1 MVVIVFTVGAAVKPA
16 ANSLPEDTKEPE
28 PTPPTTEAVQ
38 QEPYPFNL
46 MSLDWSGEELEGW
59 TRYEVPEDYAD
70 HGGYFPECMQQFTYI
85 ICKQNG
91 VDYALVLAII
101 ETESGYRWDATSSE
115 GSTGYM
121 QVLAKWH
128 EERMHRLNVDNVE
141 NPYFNIMVGVDYLA
155 ELQERFDTEAE
166 VLTAYNYGVTGAYQH
181 VWNKGLTDTEYSREV
196 QQAKERIERR
206 MRGGLRGKE
215 HGRSRKNASGHIIT
229 TPEVVAE
236 DGSRRKGS
244 GTAEDKA
251 TMQSAVPGAGI
262 RHGRRGN
269 SW

>member
-1 MVVIVFTVGAAVKPA
+1 MKLSERITISMLNGVTMKINIDEYLLNTLKEDITSEDVSTNAVMPDDKQG
-16 ANSLPEDTKEPE
+16 K
-28 PTPPTTEAVQ
+28 
-38 QEPYPFNL
+38 
-46 MSLDWSGEELEGW
+46 
-59 TRYEVPEDYAD
+59 AD
-70 HGGYFPECMQQFTYI
+70 L

-128 EERMHRLNVDNVE
+128 EDRMHRLNVDNVE

-155 ELQERFDTEAE
+155 ELQERFGTEAE

-206 MRGGLRGKE
+206 MRGE
-215 HGRSRKNASGHIIT
+215 
-229 TPEVVAE
+229 
-236 DGSRRKGS
+236 
-244 GTAEDKA
+244 
-251 TMQSAVPGAGI
+251 
-262 RHGRRGN
+262 
-269 SW
+269 W

>member
-16 ANSLPEDTKEPE
+16 ANSLPKNTKEPE

-46 MSLDWSGEELEGW
+46 MSLDWFGEELEGW

-166 VLTAYNYGVTGAYQH
+166 VLTAYNYGVAGAYEH
-181 VWNKGLTDTEYSREV
+181 VWNKGLTETEYSREV

-206 MRGGLRGKE
+206 MRGE
-215 HGRSRKNASGHIIT
+215 
-229 TPEVVAE
+229 
-236 DGSRRKGS
+236 
-244 GTAEDKA
+244 
-251 TMQSAVPGAGI
+251 
-262 RHGRRGN
+262 
-269 SW
+269 W

>member
-101 ETESGYRWDATSSE
+101 ETESGYRWDTASSE

-141 NPYFNIMVGVDYLA
+141 NPCGTCILYKF
-155 ELQERFDTEAE
+155 
-166 VLTAYNYGVTGAYQH
+166 VTLCRCI
-181 VWNKGLTDTEYSREV
+181 W
-196 QQAKERIERR
+196 
-206 MRGGLRGKE
+206 
-215 HGRSRKNASGHIIT
+215 
-229 TPEVVAE
+229 
-236 DGSRRKGS
+236 
-244 GTAEDKA
+244 
-251 TMQSAVPGAGI
+251 
-262 RHGRRGN
+262 
-269 SW
+269 

>member
-1 MVVIVFTVGAAVKPA
+1 M
-16 ANSLPEDTKEPE
+16 
-28 PTPPTTEAVQ
+28 Q

-70 HGGYFPECMQQFTYI
+70 HGGASRNGAAIHIHNLQ
-85 ICKQNG
+85 KQNG

-155 ELQERFDTEAE
+155 ELQERFGHGSRSAD
-166 VLTAYNYGVTGAYQH
+166 
-181 VWNKGLTDTEYSREV
+181 GLQLRRDGCISARMEQRTDRHKSIQE
-196 QQAKERIERR
+196 KC
-206 MRGGLRGKE
+206 
-215 HGRSRKNASGHIIT
+215 
-229 TPEVVAE
+229 
-236 DGSRRKGS
+236 SRRKK
-244 GTAEDKA
+244 ELKEE
-251 TMQSAVPGAGI
+251 
-262 RHGRRGN
+262 
-269 SW
+269 

>member
-1 MVVIVFTVGAAVKPA
+1 METGRKTRLRRILRRKRIKRAIKAYGNYVAAGVLAFVVCVAVVGAAVKPTA
-16 ANSLPEDTKEPE
+16 STLPKNTPE
-28 PTPPTTEAVQ
+28 PVQTTQPTGSTTEEA
-38 QEPYPFNL
+38 EEYPFNL
-46 MSLDWSGEELEGW
+46 MSFDWDGEELEDW

-206 MRGGLRGKE
+206 MRGE
-215 HGRSRKNASGHIIT
+215 
-229 TPEVVAE
+229 
-236 DGSRRKGS
+236 
-244 GTAEDKA
+244 
-251 TMQSAVPGAGI
+251 
-262 RHGRRGN
+262 
-269 SW
+269 W

>member
-1 MVVIVFTVGAAVKPA
+1 MRGRTPQIRRILRRKRIKRAIKAYGNYIAAGLLAVVVIVFTVGAAVKPA
-16 ANSLPEDTKEPE
+16 ANSLPENTKEPE

-70 HGGYFPECMQQFTYI
+70 HGGCFPECMQQFTYI

-128 EERMHRLNVDNVE
+128 EERMPRLNVDNVE

-206 MRGGLRGKE
+206 MRGE
-215 HGRSRKNASGHIIT
+215 
-229 TPEVVAE
+229 
-236 DGSRRKGS
+236 
-244 GTAEDKA
+244 
-251 TMQSAVPGAGI
+251 
-262 RHGRRGN
+262 
-269 SW
+269 W

>member
-1 MVVIVFTVGAAVKPA
+1 M
-16 ANSLPEDTKEPE
+16 
-28 PTPPTTEAVQ
+28 EAVQ

-70 HGGYFPECMQQFTYI
+70 NGGYLPECMQQYTYI
-85 ICKQNG
+85 ICKQYG
-91 VDYALVLAII
+91 VEYTLVLAII
-101 ETESGYRWDATSSE
+101 EIESGYRWDASCKE

-121 QVLAKWH
+121 QVLPKWH

-141 NPYFNIMVGVDYLA
+141 NPYFNVLVGVDYLA
-155 ELQERFDTEAE
+155 ELQERFGTEAE

-206 MRGGLRGKE
+206 MRGE
-215 HGRSRKNASGHIIT
+215 
-229 TPEVVAE
+229 
-236 DGSRRKGS
+236 
-244 GTAEDKA
+244 
-251 TMQSAVPGAGI
+251 
-262 RHGRRGN
+262 
-269 SW
+269 W

>member
-28 PTPPTTEAVQ
+28 PTQPTTEAVQ

-46 MSLDWSGEELEGW
+46 MSLDWSGW
-59 TRYEVPEDYAD
+59 
-70 HGGYFPECMQQFTYI
+70 
-85 ICKQNG
+85 N
-91 VDYALVLAII
+91 
-101 ETESGYRWDATSSE
+101 ATSSE

-166 VLTAYNYGVTGAYQH
+166 VLTAYNYGVAGAYEH
-181 VWNKGLTDTEYSREV
+181 VWNKGLTETEYSREV

-206 MRGGLRGKE
+206 MRGE
-215 HGRSRKNASGHIIT
+215 
-229 TPEVVAE
+229 
-236 DGSRRKGS
+236 
-244 GTAEDKA
+244 
-251 TMQSAVPGAGI
+251 
-262 RHGRRGN
+262 
-269 SW
+269 W

>member
-85 ICKQNG
+85 I
-91 VDYALVLAII
+91 
-101 ETESGYRWDATSSE
+101 
-115 GSTGYM
+115 
-121 QVLAKWH
+121 
-128 EERMHRLNVDNVE
+128 
-141 NPYFNIMVGVDYLA
+141 FNIMVGVDYLA

-206 MRGGLRGKE
+206 MRGE
-215 HGRSRKNASGHIIT
+215 
-229 TPEVVAE
+229 
-236 DGSRRKGS
+236 
-244 GTAEDKA
+244 
-251 TMQSAVPGAGI
+251 
-262 RHGRRGN
+262 
-269 SW
+269 W